1 MYRQSMGVRGF
12 TLAALMA
19 AVTTVF
25 TLAVRIPVAASGGY
39 FNLSDVAIF
48 FAALSFGPWVGFI
61 AGGLGTGLADIIG
74 GYPEFAILSF
84 FAHGLEG
91 LVVGAVAQGKPV
103 RTMILGWFAGA
114 FLMCSIYFIGES
126 VAYGGVGVALADL
139 LTANI
144 WQALAGGIIGVPLTL
159 AVRRAYPLV
168 AQAATPRRFREE

>member
-1 MYRQSMGVRGF
+1 MGVRGF
-12 TLAALMA
+12 TVAAVMA

-48 FAALSFGPWVGFI
+48 FTALSFGPWVGFI
-61 AGGLGTGLADIIG
+61 AGGLGTGLADILG

-84 FAHGLEG
+84 MAHGLEG

-114 FLMCSIYFIGES
+114 FMMCAVYFIGET
-126 VAYGGVGVALADL
+126 VAYGGLGAALADL
-139 LTANI
+139 VTANV

-159 AVRRAYPLV
+159 AVRRAYPVV
-168 AQAATPRRFREE
+168 AQMTTQQQFREE